1 MEKEQELQDDDRAV
15 FVPVEDIRS
24 IERALNK
31 MEQVKQEFYKV
42 AKDFGMI
49 DNGKWRGQGADN

>member
-1 MEKEQELQDDDRAV
+1 MEKQQELQDEDRAV

-31 MEQVKQEFYKV
+31 MEQVKQEFCKV
-42 AKDFGMI
+42 AREIGMI
-49 DNGKWRGQGADN
+49 DNGKWRCQSADN